1 MSLTLADVQ
10 LTSDWVTKW
19 GRPDAWYGDTHKA
32 DGTLLEEAKG
42 KPRVAY
48 ARWQPDALKPS
59 DPVEALHITY
69 TDGEVVKV
77 PAEEFRKVAP

>member
-32 DGTLLEEAKG
+32 DGTLIEEAKG

-48 ARWQPDALKPS
+48 ARWQPDALKPA
-59 DPVEALHITY
+59 DPVEALVITY
-69 TDGEVVKV
+69 TDGQEVRV